1 MPTQAT
7 LFEASLFAVVGL
19 ILAFFTQRIA
29 PPLRKTMFNMVLV
42 IAVGMLGLYAL
53 TKLGG
58 PVADT
63 TLAVVVREVSFLLVA
78 VGVTL
83 ILLMFLFQAVLAKA
97 GLPRILADVM
107 LVLLL
112 IAFVLYRMNS
122 SGVNLASII
131 TTSAVITGVIAFSLQ
146 ETLGNLWGG
155 IALQLD
161 NTCRIGDWIRVA
173 GVTGK
178 IVDIRWRCLAVA
190 TNDGE
195 TVMIPNAQLIKNQV
209 TVLARR
215 GDQKIPY
222 RRRVDFPVSYDVP
235 PSRVMAAMQ
244 AALARVEIPFVA
256 AEPAP
261 ICTCSTFGDQSITYQ
276 ILYWLTDLSHDVATD
291 SQIHAHVFAALS
303 RHGMEI
309 PLPRRVVLTPRAL
322 NAQRADAAQREL
334 AGRLDV
340 LAHIELFAAL
350 NEGERR
356 ALAAELAEAPYLA
369 GDVISREGETSD
381 SLFILARGTV
391 AVFHQGDAAG
401 EARTHLADLDAPSY
415 FGEMGLLTGQAR
427 TATVVAKGEVLCYQ
441 LQRSGFDAILRARPA
456 LVESL
461 SHTVAARQAANVAT
475 LQALSDEARRKL
487 ASGRVPDLV
496 RRIREFF
503 RLSTPPA
510 A

>member
-1 MPTQAT
+1 MMPTQAT
-7 LFEASLFAVVGL
+7 LFEATLFAAVGL
-19 ILAFFTQRIA
+19 VLALATMRIA
-29 PPLRKTMFNMVLV
+29 PLLRKTMVNMVIV
-42 IAVGMLGLYAL
+42 MAVGILGLFAL

-58 PVADT
+58 PVAET
-63 TLAVVVREVSFLLVA
+63 TMAVVAREVSFLLVA

-83 ILLMFLFQAVLAKA
+83 VLLMFLFQGVFAKA

-122 SGVNLASII
+122 SGVNLAGIV

-222 RRRVDFPVSYDVP
+222 RRRVDFPVTYDVA
-235 PSRVMAAMQ
+235 PSRVIAAIDT
-244 AALARVEIPFVA
+244 ALSRAEIPFVA
-256 AEPAP
+256 TGPAP
-261 ICTCSTFGDQSITYQ
+261 FCTCISFGEQSITYGV
-276 ILYWLTDLSHDVATD
+276 LYWLTDLSQDLLTD
-291 SQIHAHVFAALS
+291 SRVHAHVFAALA

-309 PLPRRVVLTPRAL
+309 PLPRRIVLTSRAL
-322 NAQRADAAQREL
+322 DAKRAGVAQREL
-334 AGRLDV
+334 EARIDV
-340 LAHIELFAAL
+340 LSHIDLFAAL
-350 NEGERR
+350 TEGERR
-356 ALAAELAEAPYLA
+356 ALAVELVEAPYLA
-369 GDVISREGETSD
+369 GDVISREGEVSD

-391 AVFHQGDAAG
+391 GVFRAGDAAD
-401 EARTHLADLDAPSY
+401 EPRRHLADLAGPSY

-427 TATVVAKGEVLCYQ
+427 TATVIANADVLCY
-441 LQRSGFDAILRARPA
+441 LLERAGFHAILRARPE
-456 LVESL
+456 LVETL
-461 SHTVAARQAANVAT
+461 SHTVASRQAANVAT
-475 LQALSDEARRKL
+475 LQALSADARTKL
-487 ASGRVPDLV
+487 VSGKVPELV

-503 RLSTPPA
+503 HLAR
-510 A
+510 